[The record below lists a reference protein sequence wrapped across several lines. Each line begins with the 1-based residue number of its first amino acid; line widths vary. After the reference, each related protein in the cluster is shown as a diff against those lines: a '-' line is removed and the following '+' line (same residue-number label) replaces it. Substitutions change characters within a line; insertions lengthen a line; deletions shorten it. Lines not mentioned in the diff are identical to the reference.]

1 MSGGVN
7 MDTDKYRTAVLSQ
20 FGAEALARLEVVT
33 CESGHTP
40 LGWGVVCKDGDSASG
55 TYRMSITVDPRY
67 VVFIGGEWQTPR
79 WFSPKGQNW
88 AREVLGDFS

>member
-1 MSGGVN
+1 

-20 FGAEALARLEVVT
+20 FGAEALATLEVVN
-33 CESGHTP
+33 CQSGHTP
-40 LGWGVVCKDGDSASG
+40 LGWGVRVLDGDSASG
-55 TYRMSITVDPRY
+55 TFGREIVVDPRY
-67 VVFIGGEWQTPR
+67 VVWNGGEWQTPR